1 MELSEQRRRGPNTR
15 LPPTAIVGGKESI
28 DLLGRGTGEG
38 EGEGVKNT
46 TSTMGN
52 DTYAL
57 LQDTAHETARL
68 FREVFESRGGS
79 VSVQTAHGN
88 AKQGAACEEL
98 GVCLAETSALR
109 KIR

>member
-1 MELSEQRRRGPNTR
+1 
-15 LPPTAIVGGKESI
+15 
-28 DLLGRGTGEG
+28 
-38 EGEGVKNT
+38 
-46 TSTMGN
+46 MGN

-68 FREVFESRGGS
+68 FREVFEGRRGS
-79 VSVQTAHGN
+79 VSVKAAHGN